1 MRKELMDLVKKI
13 LPPWAEVIEGR
24 EVEALLDAIAQ
35 IAQEAL
41 LEGVLEW
48 ISHPEHLLIRTEVL
62 EGCFKVTAEYRGYRY
77 EAIVEV
83 NDEGLRYLKPWEEV
97 MD

>member
-1 MRKELMDLVKKI
+1 MRKESMDLVKST

-24 EVEALLDAIAQ
+24 EEEALLDTITKV
-35 IAQEAL
+35 AQEDL

-48 ISHPEHLLIRTEVL
+48 ISHPDYLLIRTEEL
-62 EGCFKVTAEYRGYRY
+62 EGCFKVTAEYRGCLY
-77 EAIVEV
+77 EAVMEV
-83 NDEGLRYLKPWEEV
+83 SPSGLRYLKPWEEV